1 MDNQTDF
8 AQANQQQQG
17 QMAQQVDFQRQQQGQ
32 QQGHGR
38 GALVALAVVGILVGI
53 GGAGFGVYGMTQN
66 KTAAPANLKVKI
78 EKSDGSIVEL
88 ETDKIKKAEDG
99 STITITDSATTTKYI
114 YLDGHNL
121 GIKVPEQQKLQSLSY
136 EYLRSVTNDAGPA
149 YSILSVNG
157 VSENIYEA
165 QSAPIFLNSGHQVN
179 PLGAIE
185 ICLKSFDYT
194 GDEVNYCKGEPVFSN
209 DEINIY
215 YASPQAPTTMGGTE
229 QKWEI
234 ATIKTIS
241 EWLSDKDNYI
251 TLE

>member
-8 AQANQQQQG
+8 VQANQQPAQA
-17 QMAQQVDFQRQQQGQ
+17 AQQAQDFQQQQPQ
-32 QQGHGR
+32 KAKGR
-38 GALVALAVVGILVGI
+38 GGLVALAVIGLLIGV

-66 KTAAPANLKVKI
+66 KTAAPADLKVKI

-114 YLDGHNL
+114 YLDGYNL

-136 EYLRSVTNDAGPA
+136 EYLRSISNDAGPA

-185 ICLKSFDYT
+185 ICLKSLDYT

-215 YASPQAPTTMGGTE
+215 YASPQAPITMGGTE